1 MSDKKIITTKEFAA
15 HCRKAIPEGIVL
27 LENDGALP
35 LKESEN
41 IALFGRGQFEY
52 LKSGSGSGG
61 RVNCP
66 YVTNVYDEIK
76 GRVTLDNS
84 VTQFYRDF
92 IKQNPFDAGGDWKPC
107 FCQIDAVPSEKL
119 VCDAAASSDKA
130 IYIICRNVGES
141 FDYEKV
147 KGNWYLSQQEDAT
160 LSLLSQYFKN
170 VIVLINSG
178 NIMDMS
184 WVKKYGIG
192 TVAYIWQGGQEG
204 GVGTV
209 DALMG
214 DTAPSGRL
222 TDTIAISPQ
231 DYPCDDCF
239 GDPIKSIHKED
250 IFVGYRYFETF
261 ARDKVLYPFGFGLG
275 YTTFIQEV
283 TDITKGGDIIT
294 ISVNVKNT
302 GDFSGKDV
310 VQVYFSAPQGVLGKP
325 ARELIAFK
333 KTDTLVPGESQQIT
347 LQFDIC
353 NMACY
358 DDCGKTGYPFAWVL
372 EGGEYN
378 IYVGQN
384 VRDAKQSFAF
394 SLDKTRLVK
403 QCVQALAPIEEFD
416 RMINQNGNIGFE
428 KATLKQYDL
437 AERINQNLPKALEI
451 TGDKGIMLQDVASGK
466 NTLDEFIAQFDEKAL
481 TEIVRGEGFASP
493 KATYPGTASCFA
505 GVTKAWNDKGV
516 PVVTTCDGPSGIR
529 METSNV
535 NATCIPVGAL
545 LASAW
550 APELFEGI
558 YNCLTDEMKQ
568 YDVDVLLGPGMNIHR
583 SGLCGRNFEY
593 FSEDPYLTGVYAD
606 TIASYFTQ
614 KGFYAT
620 IKHFA
625 VNSQEFN
632 RKDVNE
638 VLSERALREIYLKPF
653 EIAVKGG
660 FVQSIMTSYNRI
672 NGIHTSGNYD
682 LTTTILRDDWGYDGF
697 VMTDWGTTMDD
708 PNNGT
713 DKNTNLATMV
723 KAQNDIYKVKSDS
736 TLCEDD
742 QLESLENG
750 YLTIGELQRCAKN
763 LLSFALKTYAFRSGK
778 RHNINELS
786 ETQECVYHKSLCEL
800 EFAIRKEQQKCYQN
814 TPKRMVELN
823 LQEGGIY
830 CGEVAY
836 NLRGAQL
843 EQKTIMIFVDRMEPT
858 RLIGIVTGKQE
869 KQRFKISVDKN
880 SKVYFE
886 EGIDEF
892 SLYKL

>member
-1 MSDKKIITTKEFAA
+1 MSDKKIITTKEFAT

-27 LENDGALP
+27 LENNGALP
-35 LKESEN
+35 LKEGEN

-66 YVTNVYDEIK
+66 YVTEVYDEIK
-76 GRVTLDNS
+76 KRVTLDNS

-92 IKQNPFDAGGDWKPC
+92 IEQNPFDTGDGWKPC
-107 FCQIDAVPSEKL
+107 FCQIEAVPDEEM
-119 VCDAAASSDKA
+119 VRDAATRSDKA

-147 KGNWYLSQQEDAT
+147 EGNWYLSQQEDRT
-160 LSLLSQYFKN
+160 INLLSQHFKN
-170 VIVLINSG
+170 VIVLLNSG

-184 WVKKYGIG
+184 WVKKYNIG

-204 GVGTV
+204 GAGTV

-222 TDTIAISPQ
+222 TDTIAKSPE

-239 GDPIKSIHKED
+239 GDPVKNIHKED

-275 YTTFIQEV
+275 YTTFTQEV
-283 TDITKGGDIIT
+283 TNITKGGDIVT

-310 VQVYFSAPQGVLGKP
+310 VQVYFSAPQGALGKP

-333 KTDTLVPGESQQIT
+333 KTDVLMPGESQQIT

-372 EGGEYN
+372 ECGEYN
-378 IYVGQN
+378 IYIGQN
-384 VRDAKQSFAF
+384 VRDAKQCFAF
-394 SLDKTRLVK
+394 HLDETRLVK
-403 QCVQALAPIEEFD
+403 QCVQALAPVEEFD
-416 RMINQNGNIGFE
+416 RMINKGGQIGFE

-437 AERINQNLPKALEI
+437 SKRINQNLPEAIEI

-466 NTLDEFIAQFDEKAL
+466 NTLDEFIAQFDAKAL

-493 KATYPGTASCFA
+493 KATYQGTASCFA
-505 GVTKAWNDKGV
+505 GVTKSWSEKGV

-529 METSNV
+529 MESSAQ
-535 NATCIPVGAL
+535 ATCIPVGAL
-545 LASAW
+545 LAAAW
-550 APELFEGI
+550 APELFEGM
-558 YNCLTDEMKQ
+558 YDCLAQEMKH
-568 YDVDVLLGPGMNIHR
+568 YDVDILLGPGMNIHR

-593 FSEDPYLTGVYAD
+593 FSEDPYLTGVCAD
-606 TIASYFTQ
+606 KISSYLT
-614 KGFYAT
+614 KNGVYAT
-620 IKHFA
+620 LKHFA

-638 VLSERALREIYLKPF
+638 VVSERALREIYLKAF

-660 FVQSIMTSYNRI
+660 SVKAIMTSYNRI

-682 LTTTILRDDWGYDGF
+682 LTTTILRDDWGYTGF

-713 DKNTNLATMV
+713 DTNANLATMV
-723 KAQNDIYKVKSDS
+723 KAQNDIYKVKGDS
-736 TLCEDD
+736 ALCVDD
-742 QLESLENG
+742 QQEALRNG

-763 LLSFALKTYAFRSGK
+763 LLQFTMQTYAFRSGK
-778 RHNINELS
+778 KQNVNELS
-786 ETQECVYHKSLCEL
+786 DASECVYHKNLLEEKLQICTDHIKIYQHTPRRRIQLEL
-800 EFAIRKEQQKCYQN
+800 EESG
-814 TPKRMVELN
+814 M
-823 LQEGGIY
+823 Y
-830 CGEVAY
+830 CGEILY
-836 NLRGAQL
+836 NLNGNQL
-843 EQKTIMIFVDRMEPT
+843 EQKDIIVYVDNCQGIRMV
-858 RLIGIVTGKQE
+858 GIVTGKQE
-869 KQRFKISVDKN
+869 KQRFRIYVDKN
-880 SKVYFE
+880 SKIYFQDGIE
-886 EGIDEF
+886 EF
-892 SLYKL
+892 NLYKL